1 MFFFIDIFFIEK
13 VRRKIF
19 FLFLAYP
26 PPQIDVQREIKADAD
41 FLCQFLLEL
50 NISMDPSIVL
60 CNVFFAR
67 IQYQYTMD
75 PSIVLCNVFAHRL
88 LYLWIQVPLN
98 SEVGLHQNPK
108 MKEQMYNAQIENS
121 KSMYH
126 IFSKSLCSPGHVSSR
141 AKPIH
146 PHHSAI
152 ENQWLYRPE
161 QIPLWSRKRFQD
173 SHKLSSYQTCINIF
187 FANKTGFH
195 NSNAE

>member
-13 VRRKIF
+13 VRKKIF

-60 CNVFFAR
+60 CNVF
-67 IQYQYTMD
+67 
-75 PSIVLCNVFAHRL
+75 AHRL

-108 MKEQMYNAQIENS
+108 MKEQMYNARIENI

-126 IFSKSLCSPGHVSSR
+126 IFSQSLCSPGHVSSR

-161 QIPLWSRKRFQD
+161 QIPLWSQKRFQD

-195 NSNAE
+195 DLNAE

>member
-1 MFFFIDIFFIEK
+1 MFFLPEF
-13 VRRKIF
+13 
-19 FLFLAYP
+19 
-26 PPQIDVQREIKADAD
+26 
-41 FLCQFLLEL
+41 
-50 NISMDPSIVL
+50 NI
-60 CNVFFAR
+60 
-67 IQYQYTMD
+67 TMD
-75 PSIVLCNVFAHRL
+75 PSNALMFFFLTELDISILWIHPLYFVMFFPHRL

-98 SEVGLHQNPK
+98 SEVGPHPNPK
-108 MKEQMYNAQIENS
+108 MKEQMYNARIENI

-126 IFSKSLCSPGHVSSR
+126 IFSQSLCSPGHVSSR

>member
-1 MFFFIDIFFIEK
+1 MIF
-13 VRRKIF
+13 
-19 FLFLAYP
+19 YP
-26 PPQIDVQREIKADAD
+26 
-41 FLCQFLLEL
+41 EL
-50 NISMDPSIVL
+50 NISMDPS
-60 CNVFFAR
+60 NVPFDVCFDSY
-67 IQYQYTMD
+67 ISMD
-75 PSIVLCNVFAHRL
+75 PFNVLFNVWLDLAQYIFGSKTHCTL
-88 LYLWIQVPLN
+88 KLDFTQTQKWTNKLF
-98 SEVGLHQNPK
+98 
-108 MKEQMYNAQIENS
+108 NAQIENI

>member
-1 MFFFIDIFFIEK
+1 MFFCQNSRSQWIHPMYFVMFFVRTRYHNGSTHPLYFIMIF
-13 VRRKIF
+13 
-19 FLFLAYP
+19 YP
-26 PPQIDVQREIKADAD
+26 
-41 FLCQFLLEL
+41 EL
-50 NISMDPSIVL
+50 NISMDPS
-60 CNVFFAR
+60 NVPFDVCFDSY
-67 IQYQYTMD
+67 ISMD
-75 PSIVLCNVFAHRL
+75 PFNVLFNVWLDLAQYIFGSKTLCTLKLDFTKTQKWKIKCLMPRL
-88 LYLWIQVPLN
+88 KI
-98 SEVGLHQNPK
+98 
-108 MKEQMYNAQIENS
+108 S
-121 KSMYH
+121 KAC
-126 IFSKSLCSPGHVSSR
+126 IFSQSLCSPGHVSSR